1 MLVRSCCDIHP
12 DTDGVCCQQQLI
24 ENNKKCVHGTALFFV
39 FLSCFYACSRD
50 FVLYYKNRGDSNL
63 LEYIIISFLLGVK
76 IYLQFK

>member
-1 MLVRSCCDIHP
+1 MLVRPSCDIHP
-12 DTDGVCCQQQLI
+12 DTHGVCCQQQLI

-39 FLSCFYACSRD
+39 FLSCSRD
-50 FVLYYKNRGDSNL
+50 FVLYYKNRGYSNL